1 MMGYNSNLF
10 FELSIVGLVIGF
22 ISGFFGIG
30 GGTLLVPTLMYFG
43 FTIKYAIGISIMQM
57 VFSSIFGSYL
67 NFKSGKFQLKD
78 GLLLGVGGFVGAQGS
93 GFLVNYLSST
103 ILTMIF
109 LFSVCLAIFKFFK
122 SSLESNLPE
131 VKSKLLL
138 FVIGYFVGL
147 IAISV
152 GIGGGLFLTPILIG
166 FMNYDIKKAIS
177 MSLFFIVFS
186 SVSGF
191 ISLSQFGL
199 IDYRV
204 GLIVGISS
212 LFGVFLG
219 IKSSHNLDK
228 KRHKTL
234 LLGLYFV
241 ILFMTVN
248 KLYF

>member
-1 MMGYNSNLF
+1 LF
-10 FELSIVGLVIGF
+10 FELSIAGLIIGF

-30 GGTLLVPTLMYFG
+30 GGTLLVPTLLYFG
-43 FTIKYAIGISIMQM
+43 FTIKHAIGVSVMQM

-67 NFKSGKFQLKD
+67 NLKVGRFQVRD
-78 GLLLGVGGFVGAQGS
+78 GLLLGLGGFAGAQGS
-93 GFLVNYLSST
+93 GFLVNHLPTSVLSA
-103 ILTMIF
+103 IF
-109 LFSVCLAIFKFFK
+109 VFSVCLAIFKFFK
-122 SSLESNLPE
+122 SSPESDLPE
-131 VKSKLLL
+131 VESKVLL
-138 FVIGYFVGL
+138 FLVGFFVGL
-147 IAISV
+147 IAISI
-152 GIGGGLFLTPILIG
+152 GIGGGLFLTPILVG
-166 FMNYDIKKAIS
+166 FMNYDIRKAIS

-191 ISLSQFGL
+191 ISLSQFGY

-228 KRHKTL
+228 KKHKTL
-234 LLGLYFV
+234 LLCLYFV

>member
-1 MMGYNSNLF
+1 MF
-10 FELSIVGLVIGF
+10 FELSFAGLVIGF

-30 GGTLLVPTLMYFG
+30 GGTLLVPTLMYMG
-43 FTIKYAIGISIMQM
+43 FAIKYAIGISVMQM

-67 NFKSGKFQLKD
+67 NLKKGTFQIKD

-93 GFLVNYLSST
+93 GFLVNHLSST
-103 ILTMIF
+103 ILSTIF
-109 LFSVCLAIFKFFK
+109 IFSVCLAIFKFFK
-122 SSLESNLPE
+122 SSPDSNLPE
-131 VKSKLLL
+131 VESKILL
-138 FVIGYFVGL
+138 FLVGMFVGL
-147 IAISV
+147 IAISI
-152 GIGGGLFLTPILIG
+152 GIGGGLFLTPILVG

-186 SVSGF
+186 SISGF
-191 ISLSQFGL
+191 ISLSQFGYV
-199 IDYRV
+199 DYKV

-212 LFGVFLG
+212 LLGVFLG

-241 ILFMTVN
+241 ILLMTVN

>member
-1 MMGYNSNLF
+1 MFLEF
-10 FELSIVGLVIGF
+10 SIAGLIIGF

-30 GGTLLVPTLMYFG
+30 GGTLLVPTLLYLG
-43 FTIKYAIGISIMQM
+43 FTIKHAIGVSVMQM

-67 NFKSGKFQLKD
+67 NLKKGSLQIKD
-78 GLLLGVGGFVGAQGS
+78 GIILGFGGFVGAQGS
-93 GFLVNYLSST
+93 GFLVNHLSAT
-103 ILTMIF
+103 ILSGIF
-109 LFSVCLAIFKFFK
+109 IFSVCLAILKFFK
-122 SSLESNLPE
+122 SSAESDLPE
-131 VKSKLLL
+131 VESKFLL
-138 FVIGYFVGL
+138 FLVGLFVGL

-152 GIGGGLFLTPILIG
+152 GIGGGLFLTPILVG

-191 ISLSQFGL
+191 ISLSQFGF
-199 IDYRV
+199 IDYKV

-212 LFGVFLG
+212 LLGVFLG
-219 IKSSHNLDK
+219 IKASHNLDK

-241 ILFMTVN
+241 ILAMTIN